1 MTRKLGTQPATTPD
15 AGPGPHRCRWTWS
28 QDAAAVT
35 MGLAAGQ
42 HGLAINHPNSRCSM
56 LPQPWGPRLPTPLP
70 IGPKTEAGPGLA
82 LARRSDPGAAAGGWG
97 GGGSKVMGGTE
108 LQGCL
113 GNAFCFPPFS
123 KGSECYS
130 FSDHLIFLFCF
141 VFFFPCLHFYQL
153 EQLHFHS
160 P

>member
-1 MTRKLGTQPATTPD
+1 M
-15 AGPGPHRCRWTWS
+15 
-28 QDAAAVT
+28 T

-70 IGPKTEAGPGLA
+70 IGPKTEAGPGLLSPA
-82 LARRSDPGAAAGGWG
+82 DLTQVQLL
-97 GGGSKVMGGTE
+97 GGSKVMGGTE

-123 KGSECYS
+123 KGLECYS
-130 FSDHLIFLFCF
+130 FSDHLIFLF
-141 VFFFPCLHFYQL
+141 VFFSCLHFYWL